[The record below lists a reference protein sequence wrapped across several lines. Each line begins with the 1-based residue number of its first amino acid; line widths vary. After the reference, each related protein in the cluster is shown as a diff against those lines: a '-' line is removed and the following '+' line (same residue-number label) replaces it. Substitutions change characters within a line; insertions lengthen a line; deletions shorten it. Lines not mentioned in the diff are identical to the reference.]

1 MLKINFKIAEI
12 CPTMAIDSIIATAT
26 KMYPNI
32 FLVAISGFILRLRI
46 TMIVCAVRVAHVGRE
61 IAQHYLLAVRAFLVH
76 VVF

>member
-46 TMIVCAVRVAHVGRE
+46 TVTGLRCARKNSTSLSPEH
-61 IAQHYLLAVRAFLVH
+61 
-76 VVF
+76 